1 MSGRLEIRE
10 ATEFDFDGL
19 LDVERQAFGDDEGPV
34 IVDLVENLLNDP
46 SAKPLLSLIALED
59 QRVTGHILFTKA
71 RISLNEKIS
80 TSLLAPLAV
89 APGHQSRGIGGRLIT
104 EGLKI
109 LAGRGVK
116 LVFVLGHPEYYP
128 RYGFK
133 TAGALGFEAPYPIPD
148 EVADAWM
155 FQELGTGLIGSVR
168 GKVICADMLDRPE
181 YWRE

>member
-1 MSGRLEIRE
+1 MEIRE
-10 ATEFDFDGL
+10 ATGFDLDDL
-19 LDVERQAFGDDEGPV
+19 LDVERQAFGDNEGPV

-46 SAKPLLSLIALED
+46 TAQPLLSLIAIED

-71 RISLNEKIS
+71 RITLTEQIS
-80 TSLLAPLAV
+80 TLLLAPLAV
-89 APGHQSRGIGGRLIT
+89 APEHQSRGIGGRLIT

-116 LVFVLGHPEYYP
+116 LVFVLGHSEYYP

-155 FQELGTGLIGSVR
+155 VQELGTGLIGSVR